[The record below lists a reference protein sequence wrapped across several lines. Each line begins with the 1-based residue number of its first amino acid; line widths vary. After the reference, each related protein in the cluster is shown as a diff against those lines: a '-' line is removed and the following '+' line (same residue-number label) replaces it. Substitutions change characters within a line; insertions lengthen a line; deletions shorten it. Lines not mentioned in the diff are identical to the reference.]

1 MDDDD
6 DDIVDVDVDVML
18 MLMSFPPEQRCSP
31 NDVSFAVSVVLR
43 NSEVHRATTSA
54 EIKKQR
60 GTTRYIDAR
69 VAIPLRKKGTTL
81 QLVLSYSQ
89 IPPVLSD
96 GPCTPRQSASLQAAA
111 RSFTADLWA

>member
-1 MDDDD
+1 MRR
-6 DDIVDVDVDVML
+6 L
-18 MLMSFPPEQRCSP
+18 SE
-31 NDVSFAVSVVLR
+31 SVLFIKILIR

-81 QLVLSYSQ
+81 QLVLPYSQ
-89 IPPVLSD
+89 IPPVVA
-96 GPCTPRQSASLQAAA
+96 RASRGHEKVRAPWHTLA
-111 RSFTADLWA
+111 RSVGRVRAEDPISAMSSLRLF